1 LLPRVQ
7 GDERMTDELLSL
19 RMIVVCGSAAERDVF
34 RQAAGTARIPVEIVE
49 AEGAAR
55 ACQAVA
61 AGADLLFLDA
71 AVSSV
76 DIAQVT
82 SAARAAKTPPFTIL
96 LKRKGA
102 AGEPLTIDAVAVK
115 PETVEEAS
123 RLIERSARVGVPSRV
138 LLVDDSSTMRSIVRK
153 ILAAT
158 RFPFNVSEAAEGF
171 AAIKLASEVE
181 FDIVFLDYNMPGF
194 NGLETL
200 SEFKRA
206 KRRMTVVVITST
218 EDEALAERVRAQ
230 GAAFLKK
237 PFYPADI
244 EAVLTRHYGLI
255 ALNPERQRR

>member
-1 LLPRVQ
+1 
-7 GDERMTDELLSL
+7 MTDELLSL
-19 RMIVVCGSAAERDVF
+19 RMIVVSGSATDRDMF
-34 RQAAGTARIPVEIVE
+34 RQAAGTAKVPVEIVE
-49 AEGAAR
+49 ADGAAP

-61 AGADLLFLDA
+61 DGADLLFLDA
-71 AVSSV
+71 ALSST
-76 DIAQVT
+76 DITQVT
-82 SAARAAKTPPFTIL
+82 AATSAVRRPPFTVL

-102 AGEPLTIDAVAVK
+102 AGEPLKTDAVAVK
-115 PETVEEAS
+115 PENLEEANQLVE
-123 RLIERSARVGVPSRV
+123 RLVRIRIPSRV

-158 RFPFNVSEAAEGF
+158 RFPFDVSEASEGF
-171 AAIKLASEVE
+171 AAIKLVGEIE

-200 SEFKRA
+200 SEFKRE
-206 KRRMTVVVITST
+206 KRRMTVVVITSAQ
-218 EDEALAERVRAQ
+218 DEALAERVQAQ

-255 ALNPERQRR
+255 ALNPQRQRG